1 PRDSLHMIDVVYSQD
16 GGQRPD
22 VIVSDA
28 GAYSDLVFGLVHL
41 LDMEYRPALADLP
54 DHKGGYGND

>member
-1 PRDSLHMIDVVYSQD
+1 
-16 GGQRPD
+16 

-41 LDMEYRPALADLP
+41 LDMEYRRPWPTCLTTRAA
-54 DHKGGYGND
+54 